1 MTKLCPIHVSIYC
14 IPRMCKLPVCDVFLF
29 FPFTVEK
36 MKMID
41 KEYVSPG
48 SSGEHLFSS
57 QSKLDS
63 YRREIESQTQTEM
76 NIKVCSF
83 YDSTAA

>member
-1 MTKLCPIHVSIYC
+1 
-14 IPRMCKLPVCDVFLF
+14 
-29 FPFTVEK
+29 

-48 SSGEHLFSS
+48 ISENHLFSS

-63 YRREIESQTQTEM
+63 YRREIESQTQTEL
-76 NIKVCSF
+76 NIKVCFPQSP
-83 YDSTAA
+83 

>member
-1 MTKLCPIHVSIYC
+1 
-14 IPRMCKLPVCDVFLF
+14 
-29 FPFTVEK
+29 
-36 MKMID
+36 MID

-63 YRREIESQTQTEM
+63 YRREIQSQTQAEM
-76 NIKVCSF
+76 NIKVRFLRQHSSLT
-83 YDSTAA
+83 YDKHVFIIITSYYITM